1 MIKLQSKPNTN
12 APSPAFP
19 YGDLRDNPGDNTGT
33 PVNRELLSDIIQT
46 VEKIVDES
54 GITPNGLL
62 DNASNGWQLFDAMRK
77 VFYPYKE
84 YVGNF
89 SADGTTLTTL
99 GIFRND
105 FTAVN
110 VNLNI
115 VGSIIVVI
123 PELIGKD
130 IYTDFDLSIE
140 MYYPTFQPNAI
151 SAGEIVWDDTTGTLS
166 ISKRKGDTSLVSK
179 ADFRIQIREKL

>member
-1 MIKLQSKPNTN
+1 MIKLQNKPNTN
-12 APSPAFP
+12 APSASFP

-33 PVNRELLSDIIQT
+33 PVNRELLSDIMQT
-46 VEKIVDES
+46 VEKIVAES

-62 DNASNGWQLFDAMRK
+62 DNASNGWQLYDAMRK

-89 SADGTTLTTL
+89 SVDGTTLTTL

-110 VNLNI
+110 VNINLTQK
-115 VGSIIVVI
+115 IIVVI

-130 IYTDFDLSIE
+130 LYTDFDLSIE
-140 MYYPTFQPNAI
+140 MYYPAGTPNAI
-151 SAGEIVWDDTTGTLS
+151 SAGVINWDNVTGTLS
-166 ISKRKGDTSLVSK
+166 ISKVKGDTGGASK